1 MLREITLGQY
11 YPVDS
16 FIHRLDPRVKLAGT
30 FLFLIALFIVN
41 SWTAYAVLALV
52 LFGFILL
59 SKVPFSFMVRGL
71 KSVLFLL
78 LLSVSFNLFLT
89 PGEELFRIFFLK
101 MTKEGLQIA
110 SMMAIRLVMLVL
122 SSSILTLTTTPNA
135 LTDGMEKG
143 LGIFKLFHF
152 PVHEIAMMMSIA
164 LRFIPILVEEFLRV
178 DCDFDI
184 NNRDFIDVMNIFM
197 KMEPRTLKGA
207 YRFFCHAELQ
217 GAHGATADTKATYDV
232 LKAMLGHY
240 EGTQYEDAKG
250 EKSQGPVND
259 MKQLAAFSAHHR
271 NADLSGQIVFDE
283 AGKEV
288 FQFGK
293 HKGKRVED
301 VFCKEPAY
309 YAWIMNSDFPLYTK
323 KVVTAIK
330 LRMGGK
336 TARF

>member
-1 MLREITLGQY
+1 MTVILPCDHAGWAVFLYFCTAFGIPAAQNATSMELNLKRPLAFFDLETTGLNTTHDRIVEISVLKIFPNGSEEQRTWLLNPEMPIPAESTAVHGYDDALVAQQPTFREKAAEISAFLNNC
-11 YPVDS
+11 D
-16 FIHRLDPRVKLAGT
+16 LAGY
-30 FLFLIALFIVN
+30 N
-41 SWTAYAVLALV
+41 
-52 LFGFILL
+52 IL
-59 SKVPFSFMVRGL
+59 KF
-71 KSVLFLL
+71 
-78 LLSVSFNLFLT
+78 
-89 PGEELFRIFFLK
+89 
-101 MTKEGLQIA
+101 
-110 SMMAIRLVMLVL
+110 
-122 SSSILTLTTTPNA
+122 
-135 LTDGMEKG
+135 D
-143 LGIFKLFHF
+143 
-152 PVHEIAMMMSIA
+152 
-164 LRFIPILVEEFLRV
+164 IPILVEEFLRV